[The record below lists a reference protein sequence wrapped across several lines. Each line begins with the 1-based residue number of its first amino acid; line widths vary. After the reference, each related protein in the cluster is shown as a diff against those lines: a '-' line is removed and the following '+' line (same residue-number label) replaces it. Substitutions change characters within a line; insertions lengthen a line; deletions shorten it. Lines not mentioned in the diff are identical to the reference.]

1 MLPATSI
8 LISEQYPG
16 QYRRPC
22 RRCNGRIWD
31 LINGGIGDLI
41 KRSIPPDAF
50 LVGWISDRSLFALL
64 QDVNTY
70 ITKYYKNRKEKERI
84 TTNDTDSEIKN
95 SKMCVVTKV
104 ALSTFELVTGHV
116 QVTGVITFT

>member
-8 LISEQYPG
+8 LISEQYP
-16 QYRRPC
+16 RR
-22 RRCNGRIWD
+22 RHRG
-31 LINGGIGDLI
+31 L

-84 TTNDTDSEIKN
+84 TTNHTDSEIKN

-116 QVTGVITFT
+116 QSTGVITFT